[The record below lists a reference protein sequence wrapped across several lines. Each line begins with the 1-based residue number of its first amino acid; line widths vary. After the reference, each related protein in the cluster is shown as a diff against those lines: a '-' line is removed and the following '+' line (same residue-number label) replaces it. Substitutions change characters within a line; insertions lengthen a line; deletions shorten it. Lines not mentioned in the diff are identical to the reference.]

1 MPSPLTGVVKLVILE
16 LDDSP
21 FIFTESIDSGEKCAD
36 VCFNSCK
43 AFSAS
48 LLSLVCINNAALIAM
63 LLDVAV
69 TLIGVVVV
77 GIAFAFTVAVT
88 PVTVAIPFAAAVAA
102 PDVDVEDV
110 VRSCEMLDSWLC
122 TFDSKLL
129 HLPMTLIISSRLLL
143 IFCFINAKRFPG
155 GLVNVVRPQL
165 LQIGVAGLFER

>member
-1 MPSPLTGVVKLVILE
+1 MPSPLTGVVRLVILE

-21 FIFTESIDSGEKCAD
+21 LIFTDESIDSGEKCAD
-36 VCFNSCK
+36 DVFNSCK

-48 LLSLVCINNAALIAM
+48 LLSLVCISNAALIAM

-69 TLIGVVVV
+69 TVVGVV
-77 GIAFAFTVAVT
+77 GIAFAFAVVVT
-88 PVTVAIPFAAAVAA
+88 PVTVAIPFAAVAA
-102 PDVDVEDV
+102 AAADVDVEVV